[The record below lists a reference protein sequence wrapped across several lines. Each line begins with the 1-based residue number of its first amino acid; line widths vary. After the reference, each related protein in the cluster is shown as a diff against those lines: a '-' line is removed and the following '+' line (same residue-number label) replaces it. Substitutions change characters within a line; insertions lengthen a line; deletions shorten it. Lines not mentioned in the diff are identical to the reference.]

1 MRIVRPITVAD
12 ATLTSS
18 SVPETD
24 YAEWDSGAT
33 YALADYCIKVATHRI
48 YKSLQA
54 GNLNHDPATEADPL
68 NPVWWVDYGATNR
81 WRMFDALVGQKS
93 SAADSIA
100 VVITPT
106 APVDSVVLLNISAA
120 SVQVTVTDVA
130 DGVVYDELV
139 SLISDSGITD
149 WYSYFFEPIVR
160 VPDVSFADLPRYLGA
175 AVAITALDAG
185 STVAIGE
192 AILGLARELGVTL
205 IGAKVGIRDYSVKT
219 QDDFGNYTLLERA
232 FSKRGTFPLWVAGD
246 FTSELQTLLAGYRA
260 TPVVWIG
267 TDIHTA
273 TMIYGFYKDFDID
286 IAYPE
291 ASLCSL
297 EIEGLT

>member
-1 MRIVRPITVAD
+1 MRIVRPVAVTD

-33 YALADYCIKVATHRI
+33 YALGDYVIKVATHRI

-54 GNLNHDPATEADPL
+54 GNLNHDPATEPDPL

-81 WRMFDALVGQKS
+81 WRMFDALVGQQS
-93 SAADSIA
+93 SAAGSIA
-100 VVITPT
+100 VVITP
-106 APVDSVVLLNISAA
+106 AAVVDSVVLLNLAAA
-120 SVQVTVTDVA
+120 SARVTVTSET
-130 DGVVYDELV
+130 DGVVYDETV
-139 SLISDSGITD
+139 SLISDSGIQD
-149 WYSYFFEPIVR
+149 WYAYFFEPVVR
-160 VPDVSFADLPRYLGA
+160 RTDVVFSNLPRYLGA
-175 AVAITALDAG
+175 EVSITVTDTG
-185 STVAIGE
+185 GTVAIGE
-192 AILGLARELGVTL
+192 CILGLARELGGVQY
-205 IGAKVGIRDYSVKT
+205 GARIGIRDYSVKT

-232 FSKRGTFPLWVAGD
+232 FAKRATFTLWVEGD
-246 FTSELQTLLAGYRA
+246 FTSELQAILAGYRA

-267 TDIHTA
+267 TDIHAA
-273 TMIYGFYKDFDID
+273 TMIYGFYRDFEID
-286 IAYPE
+286 IAYPA